1 MNRLILKYAGYR
13 TRQAYVA
20 VDGQVVKF
28 DKKGECAFETEKQA
42 VMVRVFSVLEAASPS
57 YYLWSLLYFFV
68 SFFGIFDS
76 YRDFKCRRL
85 EAEFIVRLSGE
96 TRVTMRNR
104 AFNKKGESEAVSIE
118 CDGGCEVVKN
128 TQFVDKAARRRTLV
142 MTAVRTILFAGAV
155 ALAVVLIT
163 IG

>member
-1 MNRLILKYAGYR
+1 MNRLVLKYAGYS
-13 TRQAYVA
+13 AGKAHVS
-20 VDGQVVKF
+20 VDGQIVKF

-42 VMVRVFSVLEAASPS
+42 VTVRVFNVLEAASPS

-76 YRDFKCRRL
+76 YRDFKCRRI

-128 TQFVDKAARRRTLV
+128 AQFVDKAARRRTLV
-142 MTAVRTILFAGAV
+142 MTAVRMLLFVGAV
-155 ALAVVLIT
+155 VLAVVLIT
-163 IG
+163 NG